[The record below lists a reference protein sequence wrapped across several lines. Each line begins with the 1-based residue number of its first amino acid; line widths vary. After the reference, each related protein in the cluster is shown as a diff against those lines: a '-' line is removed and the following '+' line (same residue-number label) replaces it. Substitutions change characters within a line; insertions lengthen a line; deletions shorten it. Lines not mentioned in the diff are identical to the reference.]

1 MEGAYKDIEVE
12 IADPVALVRLARPD
26 KLNAFTYPMLAEIRA
41 AIDAAAA
48 DPRVVGIVITGKG
61 RGFCAGL
68 DAEALAATTTRGSG
82 ARERPPAGEVPG
94 LFTYLLRVPK
104 PVIAA
109 VNGVAAGGGFVLAA
123 MCDVRFAST
132 AASFTSIFT
141 KRGLVA
147 EHGTTWIVPRLLGAG
162 RALDLL
168 WTSRRIDAAEAA
180 RIGLVEYLVE
190 PAELVAAATR
200 YVAELAASVS
210 PAALAD
216 TKRMVYDHLGEGY
229 TVALPDADATAW
241 RAIDRPDAREGAA
254 ALLEKRAP
262 KFPRIGGHAGGI
274 EPATSRG
281 LERPR

>member
-1 MEGAYKDIEVE
+1 VEYRDIELEV
-12 IADPVALVRLARPD
+12 ADPVALIRLARPD

-41 AIDAAAA
+41 AVDAAAA

-68 DAEALAATTTRGSG
+68 DSEALAATTARGSG
-82 ARERPPAGEVPG
+82 SRQRPAKDELPG
-94 LFTYLLRVPK
+94 LFSYLLRVPK

-109 VNGVAAGGGFVLAA
+109 VNGVAAGGGFVLVA

-147 EHGTTWIVPRLLGAG
+147 EHGTTWTVPRLVGAG

-190 PAELVAAATR
+190 PAELVPAATR
-200 YVAELAASVS
+200 YVSELAATVS

-216 TKRMVYDHLGEGY
+216 TRRMVYEHVGQGY
-229 TVALPDADATAW
+229 AEALADADATTW
-241 RAIDRPDAREGAA
+241 RAVDRADAREGAA

-262 KFPRIGGHAGGI
+262 KFPRLGAK
-274 EPATSRG
+274 P
-281 LERPR
+281 ER

>member
-1 MEGAYKDIEVE
+1 MAEVELE
-12 IADPVALVRLARPD
+12 IADPVALIRLNRPD

-41 AIDAAAA
+41 AVDAAAS
-48 DPRVVGIVITGKG
+48 DSRVVGIVITGSG

-68 DAEALAATTTRGSG
+68 DAGALAATATRGS
-82 ARERPPAGEVPG
+82 ASRERPPAGRDEVPG

-132 AASFTSIFT
+132 AASFTSVFT

-147 EHGTTWIVPRLLGAG
+147 EHGTTWTIPRLVGVG

-168 WTSRRIDAAEAA
+168 WTSRKIDAAEAA
-180 RIGLVEYLVE
+180 KIGLVEYLVE
-190 PAELVAAATR
+190 PTELVGAASH
-200 YVAELAASVS
+200 YVAELAATVS

-216 TKRMVYDHLGEGY
+216 TKRMVYEHLGQSY
-229 TVALPDADATAW
+229 ADALPDADVTAW
-241 RAIDRPDAREGAA
+241 RAIDRPDAREGSA
-254 ALLEKRAP
+254 ALLEKRAA
-262 KFPRIGGHAGGI
+262 KFARLGAK
-274 EPATSRG
+274 S
-281 LERPR
+281 

>member
-1 MEGAYKDIEVE
+1 MARGAYKDIEVE
-12 IADPVALVRLARPD
+12 IADPVALVRLNRPD
-26 KLNAFTYPMLAEIRA
+26 KLNAFTYATLAEIRA
-41 AIDAAAA
+41 AVDAAAA
-48 DPRVVGIVITGKG
+48 DPRVVGIVITGNG

-68 DAEALAATTTRGSG
+68 DAEVLAATASRGSSSR
-82 ARERPPAGEVPG
+82 AQPAAGDGELPG
-94 LFTYLLRVPK
+94 LFSYFLRVPK

-132 AASFTSIFT
+132 AASFTAVFT

-147 EHGTTWIVPRLLGAG
+147 EHGTTWTVPRLVGAG

-180 RIGLVEYLVE
+180 RIGLVEYVVE
-190 PAELVAAATR
+190 PGELVAAASR

-216 TKRMVYDHLGEGY
+216 TKRMVYTHLGQGY
-229 TVALPDADATAW
+229 AEALADADSTAW
-241 RAIDRPDAREGAA
+241 RAIDRADAREGAR

-262 KFPRIGGHAGGI
+262 KFARLGAKPSH
-274 EPATSRG
+274 
-281 LERPR
+281 

>member
-1 MEGAYKDIEVE
+1 MYKDVALE
-12 IADPVALVRLARPD
+12 IADPVALIRLDRPE
-26 KLNAFTYPMLAEIRA
+26 KLNAFTYPILGEIRRA
-41 AIDAAAA
+41 VDEAAA
-48 DPRVVGIVITGKG
+48 DPRVVGIVITGNG

-68 DAEALAATTTRGSG
+68 DAEALAATTSRGAG
-82 ARERPPAGEVPG
+82 ARERTAPSDLPG
-94 LFTYLLRVPK
+94 LFSYLMRVPK

-147 EHGTTWIVPRLLGAG
+147 EHGTTWTIPRLVGAG

-190 PAELVAAATR
+190 PSDLLGAASR
-200 YVAELAASVS
+200 YVAELAATVS

-216 TKRMVYDHLGEGY
+216 TKRMVYAQLGQGY
-229 TVALPDADATAW
+229 AEALADADETAW
-241 RAIDRPDAREGAA
+241 RAIERADAFEGSR
-254 ALLEKRAP
+254 ALVEKRAP
-262 KFPRIGGHAGGI
+262 RFTRLGSPKA
-274 EPATSRG
+274 
-281 LERPR
+281 

>member
-1 MEGAYKDIEVE
+1 VADYQDIELE
-12 IADPVALVRLARPD
+12 IADPVALLRLARPD
-26 KLNAFTYPMLAEIRA
+26 KLNAFTYPMLAEIRS

-68 DAEALAATTTRGSG
+68 DAAALSATTTRGSS

-94 LFTYLLRVPK
+94 LFTYLLSVPK

-109 VNGVAAGGGFVLAA
+109 VNGVAAGGGYVLAA

-147 EHGTTWIVPRLLGAG
+147 EHGTTWITPRLVGVG

-168 WTSRRIDAAEAA
+168 WTSRRIDAAEAE

-200 YVAELAASVS
+200 YVAELAATVS
-210 PAALAD
+210 PATLAD
-216 TKRMVYDHLGEGY
+216 TKRMVYAHVGQGY
-229 TVALPDADATAW
+229 PEALRDADTVTWAAL
-241 RAIDRPDAREGAA
+241 DRPDSREGAA

-262 KFPRIGGHAGGI
+262 KFPRIGAK
-274 EPATSRG
+274 A
-281 LERPR
+281 ER

>member
-1 MEGAYKDIEVE
+1 MSGAYKDIELE
-12 IADPVALVRLARPD
+12 IADPVAVIRLNRPE
-26 KLNAFTYPMLAEIRA
+26 KLNAFTYSMLGEIRH

-48 DPRVVGIVITGKG
+48 DARVVGIVITGNG

-68 DAEALAATTTRGSG
+68 DAGALADTTSRGAE
-82 ARERPPAGEVPG
+82 ARGRTPTGDLPG
-94 LFTYLLRVPK
+94 LFSYLLHVPK

-123 MCDVRFAST
+123 MCDVRFASS

-147 EHGTTWIVPRLLGAG
+147 EHGTTWIVPRLVGAG

-168 WTSRRIDAAEAA
+168 WTSKRIDAAEAA

-190 PAELVAAATR
+190 PTDLLGAATR
-200 YVAELAASVS
+200 YVAELAATVS

-216 TKRMVYDHLGEGY
+216 TKRMVYEHLGATY
-229 TVALPDADATAW
+229 SAALADADDTAW
-241 RAIDRPDAREGAA
+241 RAIERPDAREGSS
-254 ALLEKRAP
+254 ALAEKRAP
-262 KFPRIGGHAGGI
+262 AFTRLG
-274 EPATSRG
+274 
-281 LERPR
+281 RPKG

>member
-1 MEGAYKDIEVE
+1 MAESRYQDIEVE
-12 IADPVALVRLARPD
+12 IADPVALIRLARPD
-26 KLNAFTYPMLAEIRA
+26 KLNAFTYPMLGEIRA
-41 AIDAAAA
+41 AVDAAAT

-68 DAEALAATTTRGSG
+68 DAEALAATTTRGSRS
-82 ARERPPAGEVPG
+82 RERPPADEVPG

-123 MCDVRFAST
+123 LCDVRFAST

-147 EHGTTWIVPRLLGAG
+147 EHGTTWIVPRLIGAG

-190 PAELVAAATR
+190 PGELVAAATR
-200 YVAELAASVS
+200 YVAELAATVS

-216 TKRMVYDHLGEGY
+216 TKRMVYEHFGQEY
-229 TVALPDADATAW
+229 TTALPDADVTAW

-254 ALLEKRAP
+254 ALLEKRAA
-262 KFPRIGGHAGGI
+262 KFPRIGSK
-274 EPATSRG
+274 P
-281 LERPR
+281 PQ